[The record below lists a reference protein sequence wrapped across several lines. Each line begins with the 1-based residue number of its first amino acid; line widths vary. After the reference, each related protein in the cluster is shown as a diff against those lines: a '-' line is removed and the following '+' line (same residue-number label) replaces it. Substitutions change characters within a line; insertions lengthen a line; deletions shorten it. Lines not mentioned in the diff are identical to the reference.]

1 MSIITSPEGYPN
13 ILLVTEETP
22 NDPQFFLAPR
32 YEGGGR
38 KNRRV
43 APVYITH
50 LRYLFDHKDTN
61 RFLKRFGQNWCVSN
75 GMIFFRKDCNA
86 SKSQETSLQQCAK

>member
-1 MSIITSPEGYPN
+1 MSIVTSPEGYPN
-13 ILLVTEETP
+13 ILLVNNQDEE
-22 NDPQFFLAPR
+22 FFLANG
-32 YEGGGR
+32 YEGGR
-38 KNRRV
+38 KNK
-43 APVYITH
+43 YITPVFMTQ
-50 LRYLFDHKDTN
+50 LRYLFDYKHKDTN